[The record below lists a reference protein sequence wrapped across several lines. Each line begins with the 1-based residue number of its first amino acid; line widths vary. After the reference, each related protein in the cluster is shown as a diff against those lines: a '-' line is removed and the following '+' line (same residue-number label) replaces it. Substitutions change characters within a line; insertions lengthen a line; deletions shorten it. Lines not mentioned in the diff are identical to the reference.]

1 MTKSLDPITPGEILL
16 EEFMKPMGISINALA
31 RRIAVSPARISQ
43 IVNAKRSI
51 SADTALRLERCFGI
65 DAQFWLNLQTD
76 YDLRISRR
84 SAGSVLNAIQPLP
97 HAA

>member
-1 MTKSLDPITPGEILL
+1 MSKLLDPVTPGEVLL
-16 EEFMKPMGISINALA
+16 EEFMKPQGISINALA
-31 RRIAVSPARISQ
+31 RRIGVSPARISN

-76 YDLRISRR
+76 YDLRMSRR
-84 SAGSVLNAIQPLP
+84 TSGSVLEAIQPLSQ
-97 HAA
+97 AA

>member
-1 MTKSLDPITPGEILL
+1 
-16 EEFMKPMGISINALA
+16 MKPMGISINALA
-31 RRIAVSPARISQ
+31 RRIDVSPARISH
-43 IVNAKRSI
+43 IVHAKRSI

-65 DAQFWLNLQTD
+65 DAQFWPNLQTD

-84 SAGSVLNAIQPLP
+84 SAGPALYAIQPLP

>member
-1 MTKSLDPITPGEILL
+1 MAKLLDPIHPGEILL

-31 RRIAVSPARISQ
+31 RRIAVSPARISN

-51 SADTALRLERCFGI
+51 SADTALRLERCFGM

-76 YDLRISRR
+76 YDLRASRR
-84 SAGSVLNAIQPLP
+84 TAGSSLEAIQPLP
-97 HAA
+97 KAA

>member
-1 MTKSLDPITPGEILL
+1 MTKLLDPVSPGEILL
-16 EEFMKPMGISINALA
+16 EEFMKPMNISINALA
-31 RRIAVSPARISQ
+31 RRICVSPARISNS
-43 IVNAKRSI
+43 VNANGSS

-84 SAGSVLNAIQPLP
+84 SADPVLEAIQALP
-97 HAA
+97 RAA